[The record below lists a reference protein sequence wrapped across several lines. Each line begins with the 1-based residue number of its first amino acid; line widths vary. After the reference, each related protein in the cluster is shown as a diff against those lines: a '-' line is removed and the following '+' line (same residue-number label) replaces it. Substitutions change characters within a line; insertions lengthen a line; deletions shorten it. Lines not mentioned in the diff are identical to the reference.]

1 MISTKC
7 IEKFPDDKCPC
18 FIIYKGG
25 KPVSNIV
32 NVDIQIDKNIKNLPN
47 FLRFQGVNIE
57 WLFMTSGFK
66 ILKSK

>member
-57 WLFMTSGFK
+57 
-66 ILKSK
+66 